1 MINNPPQIVVQA
13 TEPLTATAAHG
24 LAQENLSP
32 TPKPVQISPS
42 PIAVTPNIKWGGA
55 SAGAGETDFNQ
66 L

>member
-13 TEPLTATAAHG
+13 TEPLTATSAHG

-42 PIAVTPNIKWGGA
+42 MDLWDISATSDQIGSPVEFAGGKN
-55 SAGAGETDFNQ
+55 S
-66 L
+66 